1 MQKKRTKNKKMSV
14 ISPVQSTNLWR
25 QSRGYK
31 NVTVNVDL
39 YSTWL
44 HSASECM
51 EYSSNKNISRVHRKL
66 SVWAQIRIA
75 KIIAEQVPCHQPSHS
90 EGTTCDLLE
99 PWHDEKSIKV
109 GRIGWEYMRLE
120 WKSRRRNGPSDISH
134 WLYCYSHCYTTT
146 IYNTTQRNCCAV
158 HNITRP

>member
-51 EYSSNKNISRVHRKL
+51 EYSSNKNILRVHRKL
-66 SVWAQIRIA
+66 SVLRSGSQRSSQNKFRVISPATVKAPHVTFWNR
-75 KIIAEQVPCHQPSHS
+75 
-90 EGTTCDLLE
+90 GTTRSLLRWEGLVENIWDWNERAEGVMDLQISATDCTATVTVTL
-99 PWHDEKSIKV
+99 
-109 GRIGWEYMRLE
+109 RLF
-120 WKSRRRNGPSDISH
+120 
-134 WLYCYSHCYTTT
+134 TTRHKET
-146 IYNTTQRNCCAV
+146 AVQCTT
-158 HNITRP
+158 

>member
-1 MQKKRTKNKKMSV
+1 MSV
-14 ISPVQSTNLWR
+14 ISPVQSTNPWM

-66 SVWAQIRIA
+66 SVLRSGSQRSSQNKFHVIGPATVKAPHVTVWYL
-75 KIIAEQVPCHQPSHS
+75 
-90 EGTTCDLLE
+90 GTTRSLL
-99 PWHDEKSIKV
+99 
-109 GRIGWEYMRLE
+109 GWEGMVENIWDWNERAEDVMDLQISATDCTATVTVTLRLF
-120 WKSRRRNGPSDISH
+120 
-134 WLYCYSHCYTTT
+134 TTWHKLPCS
-146 IYNTTQRNCCAV
+146 TQ
-158 HNITRP
+158 HNSPLTPFYRH